1 MAPSDDLR
9 SLPRFTDSWSYAYLE
24 HVIVERDEHA
34 IVLIDANGK
43 TAVPCAGINLL
54 LFGPG
59 VSVTHAAM
67 SLLIEHGVLVAWT
80 GEDAV
85 RCYAFGHSKARH
97 ARNLYH
103 QATLWANPQTRF
115 EVAVRMYSMRFSDP
129 VPPRVSMAQLR
140 AMEGRRVRKVYESWA
155 EQTGVNWTG
164 RNYKVDDWNHADPV
178 NRALSV
184 ANSCL
189 YGLCHAAILAGGFS
203 PALGFV
209 HVGNMLSFVY
219 DIADL
224 YKTEFSIPIAFQI
237 GAQNPP
243 ELERVVRMTC
253 RQWFYQSK
261 LLSRVIPDI
270 RAVLGMS
277 RKGNPAADTADAPL
291 TLWDPDEGECPAAQN
306 YDPELLAT
314 QQISDTPPQQQPD
327 PPAEN
332 PSEEIP

>member
-9 SLPRFTDSWSYAYLE
+9 ALPRFADSWSYAYLE
-24 HVIVERDEHA
+24 HVIIERDEHG
-34 IVLIDANGK
+34 IVLIDGNGK
-43 TAVPCAGINLL
+43 TPVPCAGINLL

-67 SLLIEHGVLVAWT
+67 SLLIENGVLVAWT

-85 RCYAFGHSKARH
+85 RCYAFGHSKARN
-97 ARNLYH
+97 ARNLYY

-115 EVAVRMYSMRFSDP
+115 QVAVQLYNMRFPDP
-129 VPPRVSMAQLR
+129 VPPHVSMAQLR
-140 AMEGRRVRKVYESWA
+140 AMEGRRVRQVYESWA
-155 EQTGVNWTG
+155 EKTGVQWAG
-164 RNYKVDDWNHADPV
+164 RNYSVESWNHADPV

-209 HVGNMLSFVY
+209 HLGNMLSFVY
-219 DIADL
+219 DVADL

-243 ELERVVRMTC
+243 ELERIVRMTC
-253 RQWFYQSK
+253 RQAFYQSR
-261 LLSRVIPDI
+261 LLGRVIPDI
-270 RAVLGMS
+270 RSALGMD
-277 RKGNPAADTADAPL
+277 RKNPIAEDSADAPL
-291 TLWDPDEGECPAAQN
+291 VLWDPEQGECPSAQN
-306 YDPELLAT
+306 YDPELMA
-314 QQISDTPPQQQPD
+314 QGEQKPQPPPPPNPEQPT
-327 PPAEN
+327 EN
-332 PSEEIP
+332 PS